1 MVSPFPHETAP
12 SGVASQA
19 GSPHHPKMRT
29 RFAALPGN
37 IRGAILMALSAML
50 FATEALF
57 IRWMTDRG
65 IPVAT
70 QLAARSLGQ
79 MVWVSPLILTTGL
92 AVFHTARLP
101 MHLLRGGCS
110 ALTWGL
116 YFLSFGYLDLA
127 TATVLSFTN
136 VMFTTMLAG
145 PVLKERVDAARWVG
159 TMAGLVGIAVML
171 RPGTDIPLLGASIA
185 IAAAIAWCGIT
196 LTSRSLSRTESTQS
210 VVAWVG
216 IVTSCCTIPFAI
228 AFWQPLGVGD
238 VAILAVFGLVTPGII
253 WLVTEALRAGEASAV
268 APFQYLRLV
277 VIAAFGW
284 VLFGEV
290 PDGWTWLG
298 AAIILTGALVITI
311 SEARKR

>member
-1 MVSPFPHETAP
+1 M
-12 SGVASQA
+12 GVASQA
-19 GSPHHPKMRT
+19 VRPHHPAMRA

-37 IRGAILMALSAML
+37 IRGAILMSLGGVL

-57 IRWMTDRG
+57 IRWMSDRG
-65 IPVAT
+65 IPTTT
-70 QLAARSLGQ
+70 QIFARSVGQ
-79 MVWVSPLILTTGL
+79 LIWVLPLILAGGL
-92 AVFHTARLP
+92 AVFRTRRP
-101 MHLLRGGCS
+101 GMHLLRGASS

-116 YFLSFGYLDLA
+116 YFLSFVFLDLT

-136 VMFTTMLAG
+136 VMFTTLLAR
-145 PVLKERVDAARWVG
+145 PVLGEHVDAARWAG
-159 TMAGLVGIAVML
+159 TVLGFIGIAVML
-171 RPGTDIPLLGASIA
+171 RPGTDIPLLGALIA
-185 IAAAIAWCGIT
+185 LAAALAWCGIT
-196 LTSRSLSRTESTQS
+196 LTSRSLSRTESTQT
-210 VVAWVG
+210 VLAWVG
-216 IVTSCCTIPFAI
+216 MITSLCVAPFAI
-228 AFWQPLGVGD
+228 AFWQPIGLAD
-238 VAILAVFGLVTPGII
+238 VLILIVFGLVTPGII

-298 AAIILTGALVITI
+298 ALIILSGAVVITI

>member
-1 MVSPFPHETAP
+1 
-12 SGVASQA
+12 
-19 GSPHHPKMRT
+19 MRK
-29 RFAALPGN
+29 RFSALPGN

-50 FATEALF
+50 FAIEALF
-57 IRWMTDRG
+57 IRWMTDRD

-79 MVWVSPLILTTGL
+79 MVWVAPLILTTGL
-92 AVFHTARLP
+92 AVFHTNRLP

-110 ALTWGL
+110 AMTWGL

-136 VMFTTMLAG
+136 VMFTTVLAG

-185 IAAAIAWCGIT
+185 IAAAVAWCGIT

-216 IVTSCCTIPFAI
+216 LVTSICTVPFAV
-228 AFWQPLGVGD
+228 AFWQPLGMHD
-238 VAILAVFGLVTPGII
+238 IFILAVFGLVTPGII

-298 AAIILTGALVITI
+298 AAVILTGAVIITI

>member
-1 MVSPFPHETAP
+1 M
-12 SGVASQA
+12 GVASQA
-19 GSPHHPKMRT
+19 GPPHHPSMRT

-37 IRGAILMALSAML
+37 IRGAILMSLGGVL

-57 IRWMTDRG
+57 IRWMSDRG

-70 QLAARSLGQ
+70 QIFARSIGQ
-79 MVWVSPLILTTGL
+79 LIWVLPLILTAGL
-92 AVFHTARLP
+92 AVFRTRRP
-101 MHLLRGGCS
+101 GMHLLRGASS
-110 ALTWGL
+110 AATWGF
-116 YFLSFGYLDLA
+116 YFLSFAFLDLT

-136 VMFTTMLAG
+136 VMFTTILAK
-145 PVLKERVDAARWVG
+145 PVLGERVDAARWAG
-159 TMAGLVGIAVML
+159 TVLGFIGIAVML
-171 RPGTDIPLLGASIA
+171 RPGTDIPLLGALVA
-185 IAAAIAWCGIT
+185 LAAALAWCGIT
-196 LTSRSLSRTESTQS
+196 LTSRSLSRTESTQT
-210 VVAWVG
+210 VLAWVG
-216 IVTSCCTIPFAI
+216 IITSLCVAPFAI
-228 AFWQPLGVGD
+228 AFWQPIGMAD
-238 VAILAVFGLVTPGII
+238 VLILTVFGLVTPGII

-298 AAIILTGALVITI
+298 ALIILSGAVIITI